1 MKLKI
6 GDIVRV
12 KTYEELNDTELDGD
26 WDWPYTYSQGV
37 KGKIRKI
44 EKGANGRLK
53 IFLRFNFHEMFI
65 VNPYVDDDYG
75 DATYILE
82 ENERVS
88 FSIDEIIF
96 EKKFQSL
103 ELELE

>member
-12 KTYEELNDTELDGD
+12 KTYEELEEENGGD
-26 WDWPYTYSQGV
+26 WDWPYAYSQGV

-53 IFLRFNFHEMFI
+53 IFLRFDFHEMFI
-65 VNPYVDDDYG
+65 VNPCDNG
-75 DATYILE
+75 CEDATYILE

-96 EKKFQSL
+96 EKNLYSL
-103 ELELE
+103 ELE

>member
-12 KTYEELNDTELDGD
+12 KTYEELNDTDLDWD

-44 EKGANGRLK
+44 EEGANGRLK
-53 IFLRFNFHEMFI
+53 IFLRFNFHEMFT
-65 VNPYVDDDYG
+65 VNPYVDGERG

-96 EKKFQSL
+96 EKNLYSL
-103 ELELE
+103 ELE